1 MFVALKLFMVNSDI
15 KDKLTHY
22 LDMVEVG
29 LAQQISK
36 KSSAFFSAVSTQDK
50 VAEKVSKAL
59 VCVQQI
65 K

>member
-1 MFVALKLFMVNSDI
+1 
-15 KDKLTHY
+15 
-22 LDMVEVG
+22 MVEVG

-50 VAEKVSKAL
+50 VAEKVTRAIHVVK
-59 VCVQQI
+59 QI

>member
-1 MFVALKLFMVNSDI
+1 
-15 KDKLTHY
+15 
-22 LDMVEVG
+22 MVEVG

>member
-1 MFVALKLFMVNSDI
+1 MVGVLYLAQ
-15 KDKLTHY
+15 DKLSHY

-50 VAEKVSKAL
+50 VADKVTQAL
-59 VCVQQI
+59 SCVQLI